1 MYIRDVSNKEYK
13 TLDFVKAKKSNEL
26 PQLNSATSTQIF
38 KDLGFTA
45 HSISLQ
51 NRQYYTLDRASIQ
64 KLIKEKQHE
73 TMHKV
78 LSVLAVAAV
87 VAVVAAAIALV
98 GVFCP
103 MIAGPIVIF
112 GFVAIMGTLCYPGYA
127 FNISKSLQKAINEVE
142 SMQKDVDALVEFMD
156 TYGNE
161 VLETLEDQLLEMKP
175 STTEELYKKEEME
188 RVALQ
193 LRLAAKFVA
202 EYVQHM
208 EKV

>member
-1 MYIRDVSNKEYK
+1 MYIRDISNKEYK

-38 KDLGFTA
+38 KDLGFDA
-45 HSISLQ
+45 PSISLQ
-51 NRQYYTLDRASIQ
+51 NRQFDTLDRAGIQ
-64 KLIKEKQHE
+64 KLIKGKQHE

-78 LSVLAVAAV
+78 LSILAIAAV
-87 VAVVAAAIALV
+87 VTAVVAAVALA
-98 GVFCP
+98 GVFCAP
-103 MIAGPIVIF
+103 LAAGTPTL
-112 GFVAIMGTLCYPGYA
+112 GFFAIYGTCLYAGYA
-127 FNISKSLQKAINEVE
+127 FNISKNLQKEINKVE

-156 TYGNE
+156 AHGNE

-188 RVALQ
+188 RTALQ

-202 EYVQHM
+202 EYVQQM
-208 EKV
+208 EKD